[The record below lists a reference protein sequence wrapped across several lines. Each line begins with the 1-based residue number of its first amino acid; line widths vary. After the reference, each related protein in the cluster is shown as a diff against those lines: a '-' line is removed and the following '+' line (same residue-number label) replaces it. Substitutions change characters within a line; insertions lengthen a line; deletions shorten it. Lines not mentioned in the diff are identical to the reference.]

1 MNIGRTEMRS
11 IFLKKDNDIHGR
23 YLAEILKEV
32 IDKRTVSNTKLEYRL
47 SIYGRYFQI
56 KK

>member
-1 MNIGRTEMRS
+1 MRS